1 MTRLIMDEE
10 TALAAGAVKIEGRE
24 GFWKPQED
32 ITVKYHRRPAALEG
46 MSKIQFCKMY
56 ARRKKTEKNE
66 SDCSSSDEESEG
78 EEEQK
83 AVIFQAGMDEAE
95 FYSNYVVISNNNGE
109 LLPGIPLPQWI
120 ELADGTTM
128 KKRGY
133 SQAARYHKASAD
145 KKDAFYLQQLL
156 LFVPHR
162 AEHISGWEDNPGPFY
177 LESSK
182 QICRVSSIVMEHLE
196 SVQVSI
202 MNVV

>member
-1 MTRLIMDEE
+1 MKEKEKLEMEPQVEE
-10 TALAAGAVKIEGRE
+10 MK
-24 GFWKPQED
+24 
-32 ITVKYHRRPAALEG
+32 
-46 MSKIQFCKMY
+46 
-56 ARRKKTEKNE
+56 
-66 SDCSSSDEESEG
+66 EESEG

-133 SQAARYHKASAD
+133 PQAARYHKASAD